1 MQEVEGAYPDEPA
14 DIGALREGT
23 GLNTEI
29 DSPASSALTRRCVLL
44 LAACCMLLCGCRTR
58 HGYDPPYIEF
68 TRIPLA
74 DEGGPDKID
83 VIQGRVVG
91 ARSDQQIVLFAR
103 SGVWY
108 VQPFADRPF
117 TPIQP
122 DSGWRSTTHFGT
134 EYAALLVEPWY
145 TPPSSADALPGVGGG
160 VVALAVVKGEP
171 VFWQRWWFSL
181 LCILACL
188 SALLAFYSY
197 RLHRLTWQLNLR
209 FEERLAER
217 TRLAQELHDTLLQSV
232 ISASMQL
239 DVAVDRLP
247 EDLPA
252 KPSLTHVLEIMTQV
266 LEEGRSALQRLRS
279 SMASGPVDLGQA
291 FSRIQHEIAAP
302 AGIGFRV
309 TVEGRLRPL
318 HPLIR
323 DEVYSIG
330 REALISAF
338 RDDTLLNVE
347 VVVEYKARSLRV
359 AVRSIGHDPTL
370 QALPSGDQHRTYSTM
385 RERAERIGARL
396 NVRSHP
402 KGGTEV
408 ELSVPSKVAF
418 QRQPATSL
426 RGWLNKLYP
435 GQG

>member
-1 MQEVEGAYPDEPA
+1 
-14 DIGALREGT
+14 
-23 GLNTEI
+23 
-29 DSPASSALTRRCVLL
+29 
-44 LAACCMLLCGCRTR
+44 MLLCGCRAW
-58 HGYDPPYIEF
+58 HGDGQPYIEF

-91 ARSDQQIVLFAR
+91 ARPDLQLVLFAR

-108 VQPFADRPF
+108 VQPFADMPF
-117 TPIQP
+117 TRIQP
-122 DSGWRSTTHFGT
+122 DSGWRSTTHLGT
-134 EYAALLVEPWY
+134 EYAALLVEPGY

-160 VVALAVVKGEP
+160 VVALAVVRGEP
-171 VFWQRWWFSL
+171 VFWQRWWFFL
-181 LCILACL
+181 LCVLACL
-188 SALLAFYSY
+188 SALLGFYSH

-239 DVAVDRLP
+239 DVAVGRLP
-247 EDLPA
+247 DDLPE
-252 KPSLTHVLEIMTQV
+252 KPSLTHVLDIMTQV
-266 LEEGRSALQRLRS
+266 LEEGRHALQRLRS
-279 SMASGPVDLGQA
+279 SSTSGSVDLGQA
-291 FSRIQHEIAAP
+291 FSRIQHEIVAP
-302 AGIGFRV
+302 EGIGFRV
-309 TVEGRLRPL
+309 AVEGRPRPL

-330 REALISAF
+330 REALTSAF
-338 RDDTLLNVE
+338 HDAGFRNVE

-359 AVRSIGHDPTL
+359 VVRSVGDDPAL
-370 QALPSGDQHRTYSTM
+370 HALPSGDRYRTFSTM

-396 NVRSHP
+396 NVRSHRE
-402 KGGTEV
+402 GGTEV

-418 QRQPATSL
+418 QHQPATSL
-426 RGWLNKLYP
+426 RGWLKKLYP
-435 GQG
+435 GRPNLGPM